1 MAADFRYTTSQLG
14 DITLSLTQPENATLS
29 SWIRWVELG
38 IWQRLLTSCYIL
50 ESQQAMLLARE
61 PIPSQFQESGMDLP
75 FPIHTSVW
83 DAMTLEE
90 WTMAAQQY
98 SSSPQYVFAATP
110 DSVLVP
116 CDSFQ
121 SSILVAAHYN
131 RFDVAMPYSN
141 TFSNSE
147 IDLLLDESF
156 VTKKKLLTAKLLQVT
171 PIRELLAVSG
181 ESWILSEKVSSPQTF
196 TAFKTTLR
204 TWAAQ
209 LWSAPM
215 NNCQPA
221 ASREALKLS
230 VEILTMALNEPA
242 ESLELGM
249 GTDMGVYFAG
259 LVLWAITTA
268 ASTRANAS
276 QQALRY
282 APYRHNS
289 LPPSYQTSHNPTSA
303 PATSTPLSDVF
314 TIPTPMDPCT
324 TQAIVQGLIHSQP
337 TSPAR
342 HDSLSGTALLSYDQI
357 TYNSLSF
364 LPVIL
369 SLALQPQQPLDLS
382 TLQAGCISMLLW
394 VKLQLR
400 GTPLEDQTDMA
411 VWASAPGDG
420 LGELLD
426 GVVGS
431 LERVLNRGWTGWG
444 I

>member
-1 MAADFRYTTSQLG
+1 MAENFRYTTSQLG
-14 DITLSLTQPENATLS
+14 DITSSLAQPEDVTLS

-38 IWQRLLTSCYIL
+38 IWQRLLASCYIL
-50 ESQQAMLLARE
+50 ESQQATLLARE
-61 PIPSQFQESGMDLP
+61 PVPSLFKESGMDLP

-83 DAMTLEE
+83 DAVTLEE
-90 WTMAAQQY
+90 WTIAAQQY
-98 SSSPQYVFAATP
+98 SSSPQYVFGVTQ

-121 SSILVAAHYN
+121 SSLLVAAYYN
-131 RFDVAMPYSN
+131 RFDYTIPYSN
-141 TFSNSE
+141 MFSVEE
-147 IDLLLDESF
+147 IDPLLDESF
-156 VTKKKLLTAKLLQVT
+156 TTKQKLLTAKLLHVT

-181 ESWILSEKVSSPQTF
+181 ESWILSEKVSSPQAF

-204 TWAAQ
+204 TWACQ
-209 LWSAPM
+209 LWSPPM
-215 NNCQPA
+215 ADSQPVA
-221 ASREALKLS
+221 IREALKLS
-230 VEILTMALNEPA
+230 VDILKMALE
-242 ESLELGM
+242 ESSVALELGM
-249 GTDMGVYFAG
+249 GTDMGVYFAS

-268 ASTRANAS
+268 ASSRVKAS
-276 QQALRY
+276 QQMLQY

-289 LPPSYQTSHNPTSA
+289 LPPSYPSPHNPTSA
-303 PATSTPLSDVF
+303 PVTSTPMSSSFPIL
-314 TIPTPMDPCT
+314 PNMDPCT
-324 TQAIVQGLIHSQP
+324 TQTIVQGLIHSQP
-337 TSPAR
+337 ASPAR
-342 HDSLSGTALLSYDQI
+342 HDSLSSTTLLSYDQI

-364 LPVIL
+364 LPVVL
-369 SLALQPQQPLDLS
+369 GLALQSQQPFDLS

-400 GTPLEDQTDMA
+400 RAPLEDQTDMA

-426 GVVGS
+426 SVVGS